1 MFQETI
7 QDLLA
12 ITEAGP
18 GAEDLC
24 DRVRA
29 RISAFE
35 PFDSGELLAQ
45 TEQGLSRFVL
55 APGLGGI
62 GEKALAALGDE
73 PTLRVDTAAELFERG
88 LAAGPGLASL
98 LILRLEAPGVASA
111 ALVLGHARA
120 WSFAAAPL
128 SRMRTIAG
136 VALRLLVRGPGR
148 GQISE
153 EEVAKLVA
161 DAARLRARIS
171 SLEAEIV
178 SLRVDRVK
186 PDPGTPQ

>member
-7 QDLLA
+7 QDLFA
-12 ITEAGP
+12 ITETGP
-18 GAEDLC
+18 GAEDLR

-35 PFDSGELLAQ
+35 PFDAGELLVQ

-62 GEKALAALGDE
+62 GVKAFAALGDE
-73 PTLRVDTAAELFERG
+73 PTLRVDTAAELQERG
-88 LAAGPGLASL
+88 LAEGPGLASL

-120 WSFAAAPL
+120 WSFAATPL
-128 SRMRTIAG
+128 FRTRTIARF
-136 VALRLLVRGPGR
+136 ALRLLVRGSGTSPA
-148 GQISE
+148 Q
-153 EEVAKLVA
+153 EEVAELRA

-171 SLEAEIV
+171 SLETEIV
-178 SLRVDRVK
+178 GLRVDRAK
-186 PDPGTPQ
+186 QDPGTPQ

>member
-12 ITEAGP
+12 ITEAGH

-45 TEQGLSRFVL
+45 TEQGLRCFVL

-62 GEKALAALGDE
+62 GVKALAALGDE
-73 PTLRVDTAAELFERG
+73 PTLRVDTAAELQERG
-88 LAAGPGLASL
+88 LADGPGLASL

-120 WSFAAAPL
+120 WSFAATPL
-128 SRMRTIAG
+128 FRTRAIAR
-136 VALRLLVRGPGR
+136 VALRLLVRGSRTGPTP
-148 GQISE
+148 E
-153 EEVAKLVA
+153 DVAKLMA

-171 SLEAEIV
+171 SLESEIV
-178 SLRVDRVK
+178 NLRVDRAK